1 MVVLVGVSL
10 VVSNVEHLSSC
21 SSAASLSS
29 LEKHLFRSFVPF
41 YLGCVLFLLLSGM
54 SSLYVLDINP
64 LSDVCF
70 FCFVGGFFCCPE
82 EFDTVPLVYF

>member
-29 LEKHLFRSFVPF
+29 LEKHLFRSFVHFRMGLCACVFVDCPGRCITTDPLLCT
-41 YLGCVLFLLLSGM
+41 LGSAFS
-54 SSLYVLDINP
+54 
-64 LSDVCF
+64 
-70 FCFVGGFFCCPE
+70 
-82 EFDTVPLVYF
+82 T